1 MIGKGVKSN
10 IPRNKIRG
18 RGKEFRQKANQRFKE
33 RIKKPIPRSVYPSFF
48 TLMNLFSGF
57 LAIIMIY
64 EGKLINGAWL
74 IVLAAFFDALDGFMA
89 RLTNGDSDF
98 GIELDS
104 ISDVVSFG
112 AAPGFLIY
120 AFAFSDSTNMALP
133 IIAALPVLCGAIRL
147 ARFNV
152 NAKIEPSSYFIG
164 LPIPAQAMI
173 LVAFF
178 LTFQGSPELFEGFKH
193 GVNSVIITIII
204 VLSLL
209 MVSTVPF
216 DKVPRFNKEYMRQNR
231 GLVFLFIVYALTI
244 LVLQEYGLIIVFT
257 IFILRGLIVFAIRF
271 WNDLMGDDE
280 LPSEAG

>member
-1 MIGKGVKSN
+1 MIGRGVKSN
-10 IPRNKIRG
+10 IPRSKIRG
-18 RGKEFRQKANQRFKE
+18 RGKEFRQKANQRLKE

-64 EGKLINGAWL
+64 EGKLVNGAWL

-89 RLTNGDSDF
+89 RLTNGDSIF

-104 ISDVVSFG
+104 LSDIVSFG

-120 AFAFSDSTNMALP
+120 VYAFSDSTNIVLP
-133 IIAALPVLCGAIRL
+133 LIAALPVLCGAIRL

-152 NAKIEPSSYFIG
+152 NAKSEPSSFFIG

-173 LVAFF
+173 IVGFF
-178 LTFQGSPELFEGFKH
+178 LTFQGSPEFFDGLKH
-193 GVNSVIITIII
+193 GVNSVVIGIIF

-231 GLVFLFIVYALTI
+231 GLVFLFLFYALTI
-244 LVLQEYGLIIVFT
+244 IVLQEYGLMIVFS
-257 IFILRGLIVFAIRF
+257 IFILRGLIVFGIQF
-271 WNDLMGDDE
+271 WNDLMSDE
-280 LPSEAG
+280 EQPSEAI

>member
-1 MIGKGVKSN
+1 
-10 IPRNKIRG
+10 
-18 RGKEFRQKANQRFKE
+18 
-33 RIKKPIPRSVYPSFF
+33 
-48 TLMNLFSGF
+48 MNLFSGF

-64 EGKLINGAWL
+64 EGKLVNGAWL

-89 RLTNGDSDF
+89 RLTNGDSIF

-104 ISDVVSFG
+104 LSDIVSFG

-120 AFAFSDSTNMALP
+120 VYAFSDSTNIVLP
-133 IIAALPVLCGAIRL
+133 LIAALPVLCGAIRL

-152 NAKIEPSSYFIG
+152 NAKSEPSSFFIG

-173 LVAFF
+173 IVGFF
-178 LTFQGSPELFEGFKH
+178 LTFQGSPEFFDGLKH
-193 GVNSVIITIII
+193 GVNSVVIGIIF

-231 GLVFLFIVYALTI
+231 GLVFLFLFYALTI
-244 LVLQEYGLIIVFT
+244 IVLQEYGLMIVFS
-257 IFILRGLIVFAIRF
+257 IFILRGLIVFGIQF
-271 WNDLMGDDE
+271 WNDLMSDE
-280 LPSEAG
+280 EQPSEAI